1 MSKKLKI
8 AITVATSVLIIV
20 IVIISTFFI
29 VKHFKDK
36 EKIDNIIED
45 YSDENIQDRLD
56 NESIKSTDDLMQQI
70 DGEYVIGVIKI
81 DKIGFSGL
89 VYKGT
94 SLDTLSKGVGHF
106 DSSPYLNGNVCLA
119 AHNTS
124 KYWAKLHTLK
134 KGDKIIY
141 TSFLGTKEY
150 SVTDMLQISETDWTK
165 LSNTTE
171 NMLTLLTCVKGK
183 PTQRLCVQALETD
196 LKKIFSALSK

>member
-29 VKHFKDK
+29 VKHFKYK

-56 NESIKSTDDLMQQI
+56 NEAIKSTDDLMQQI

-124 KYWAKLHTLK
+124 KVHTLK

-196 LKKIFSALSK
+196 

>member
-45 YSDENIQDRLD
+45 YSDETIQDRLD
-56 NESIKSTDDLMQQI
+56 NEAIKSTDDLMQQI
-70 DGEYVIGVIKI
+70 DGEHVIGVIKI

-196 LKKIFSALSK
+196 

>member
-56 NESIKSTDDLMQQI
+56 NEAIKSTDDLMQQI

-119 AHNTS
+119 AHNTF

-196 LKKIFSALSK
+196 

>member
-56 NESIKSTDDLMQQI
+56 NEAIKSTDDLMQQI

-81 DKIGFSGL
+81 DKIGFLGL

-150 SVTDMLQISETDWTK
+150 SVTDRLQISETDWTK

-196 LKKIFSALSK
+196 

>member
-8 AITVATSVLIIV
+8 AITVATSVLIII

-36 EKIDNIIED
+36 EKIDNIIEN

-56 NESIKSTDDLMQQI
+56 NEDIKSTDDLMQPI

-196 LKKIFSALSK
+196 

>member
-8 AITVATSVLIIV
+8 AITIAASVLIIV

-29 VKHFKDK
+29 AKHFKNK
-36 EKIDNIIED
+36 EKIDNIMEV

-56 NESIKSTDDLMQQI
+56 NEDITSTDDLMQQI

-124 KYWAKLHTLK
+124 KYWAKLHTLE
-134 KGDKIIY
+134 KGDKITYI
-141 TSFLGTKEY
+141 SFLGTKEY

-183 PTQRLCVQALETD
+183 PTQRLCVQALEVD
-196 LKKIFSALSK
+196 

>member
-29 VKHFKDK
+29 VKHFKYK

-56 NESIKSTDDLMQQI
+56 NEAIKSTDDLMQQI

-141 TSFLGTKEY
+141 TSFLGIKEY

-165 LSNTTE
+165 LSNTSE

-196 LKKIFSALSK
+196 

>member
-29 VKHFKDK
+29 VKHFKYK

-56 NESIKSTDDLMQQI
+56 NEAIKSTDYLMQQI

-196 LKKIFSALSK
+196 

>member
-8 AITVATSVLIIV
+8 AITVATSVLIII

-29 VKHFKDK
+29 VIHFKDK
-36 EKIDNIIED
+36 EKIDNIIEN

-56 NESIKSTDDLMQQI
+56 NEDIKSTDDLMQQI

-196 LKKIFSALSK
+196 

>member
-29 VKHFKDK
+29 VKYFKDK

-56 NESIKSTDDLMQQI
+56 NEAIKSTDDLMQQI

-124 KYWAKLHTLK
+124 KYWAKLYTLK

-141 TSFLGTKEY
+141 SSFLGTKEY
-150 SVTDMLQISETDWTK
+150 VVTDMLQISETDWAR

-183 PTQRLCVQALETD
+183 PTQRLCVQALELD
-196 LKKIFSALSK
+196 

>member
-29 VKHFKDK
+29 VKHFKYK

-56 NESIKSTDDLMQQI
+56 NKAIKSTDDLMQQI
-70 DGEYVIGVIKI
+70 DGEYIIGVIKI

-196 LKKIFSALSK
+196 

>member
-45 YSDENIQDRLD
+45 YSDETIQDRLD
-56 NESIKSTDDLMQQI
+56 NEAIKSTDDLMQQI

-183 PTQRLCVQALETD
+183 TTQRLCVQALETD
-196 LKKIFSALSK
+196 

>member
-8 AITVATSVLIIV
+8 AITVATSVLIII
-20 IVIISTFFI
+20 IVIISTFFV

-36 EKIDNIIED
+36 EKIDNIIEN

-56 NESIKSTDDLMQQI
+56 NEDIKSTDALMQQI

-124 KYWAKLHTLK
+124 KYWAKLYTLK

-150 SVTDMLQISETDWTK
+150 IVTDMLQISETDWAR

-183 PTQRLCVQALETD
+183 PTQRLCVQALELD
-196 LKKIFSALSK
+196 

>member
-8 AITVATSVLIIV
+8 AITVATSVLIII

-36 EKIDNIIED
+36 EKIDNIIEN

-56 NESIKSTDDLMQQI
+56 NEDIKSTDALMQQI

-124 KYWAKLHTLK
+124 KYWANLHTLK

-196 LKKIFSALSK
+196 

>member
-8 AITVATSVLIIV
+8 AITMAAFVLIIV

-29 VKHFKDK
+29 VKHFKNK
-36 EKIDNIIED
+36 EKIDNIMEV

-56 NESIKSTDDLMQQI
+56 NEDITSTDDLMQQI

-81 DKIGFSGL
+81 NKIGFSGL

-124 KYWAKLHTLK
+124 KYWAKLHTLE
-134 KGDKIIY
+134 KGDKITY

-183 PTQRLCVQALETD
+183 PTQRLCVQALEVD
-196 LKKIFSALSK
+196 

>member
-29 VKHFKDK
+29 VKHFKYK

-56 NESIKSTDDLMQQI
+56 NEAIKSTDDLMQQI

-89 VYKGT
+89 VHKGT

-196 LKKIFSALSK
+196 

>member
-1 MSKKLKI
+1 MSKKFKI
-8 AITVATSVLIIV
+8 AITVATSVLIII

-36 EKIDNIIED
+36 EKIDNIIEN

-56 NESIKSTDDLMQQI
+56 NEDIKSTDDLMQQI

-124 KYWAKLHTLK
+124 KYWAKLYTLK

-150 SVTDMLQISETDWTK
+150 VVTDMLQISETDWAR

-183 PTQRLCVQALETD
+183 PTQRLCVQALELD
-196 LKKIFSALSK
+196 

>member
-56 NESIKSTDDLMQQI
+56 NEAIKSTDDLMQQI

-183 PTQRLCVQALETD
+183 PTQRLSVQALETD
-196 LKKIFSALSK
+196 

>member
-29 VKHFKDK
+29 VKHFKYK

-45 YSDENIQDRLD
+45 YSDETIQDRLD
-56 NESIKSTDDLMQQI
+56 NEAIKSTDDLMQQI

-196 LKKIFSALSK
+196 

>member
-56 NESIKSTDDLMQQI
+56 NEAIKSTDDLMQQI

-141 TSFLGTKEY
+141 TSFLGSKEY

-196 LKKIFSALSK
+196 

>member
-29 VKHFKDK
+29 VKHFKYK

-56 NESIKSTDDLMQQI
+56 NEAIKSTDDLMQQI

-196 LKKIFSALSK
+196 

>member
-1 MSKKLKI
+1 M
-8 AITVATSVLIIV
+8 LIIV

-29 VKHFKDK
+29 VKHFKYK

-56 NESIKSTDDLMQQI
+56 NEAIKSTDDLMQQI

-196 LKKIFSALSK
+196 

>member
-29 VKHFKDK
+29 VKHFKYK

-56 NESIKSTDDLMQQI
+56 NEAIKSTDDLMQQI

-183 PTQRLCVQALETD
+183 PTQRLCVRALETD
-196 LKKIFSALSK
+196 

>member
-56 NESIKSTDDLMQQI
+56 NEAIKSTDDLMQQI

-196 LKKIFSALSK
+196 

>member
-45 YSDENIQDRLD
+45 YSDETIQDRLD
-56 NESIKSTDDLMQQI
+56 NEAIKSTDDLMQQI

-196 LKKIFSALSK
+196 

>member
-29 VKHFKDK
+29 VKHFKYK

-56 NESIKSTDDLMQQI
+56 NEAIKSTDDLMQQI

-94 SLDTLSKGVGHF
+94 SLDTLSKVVCHF
-106 DSSPYLNGNVCLA
+106 DSSPYLNCNVFLSE
-119 AHNTS
+119 HNTS

-196 LKKIFSALSK
+196 

>member
-56 NESIKSTDDLMQQI
+56 NEAIKSTDDLMQQI

-106 DSSPYLNGNVCLA
+106 DSSPYLSGNVCLA

-196 LKKIFSALSK
+196 